1 MADEE
6 ERSGRVKGEKL
17 NKRQRYKSDC
27 DHVLRK
33 RLPPRLP
40 RRSNDIYVT
49 NKSNYQ
55 GQLSR
60 CEKLLS
66 DGESEIVIHGL
77 GAAVPR
83 AVNLALQLKTKHLG
97 TVEVAVNTST
107 VDIIDD
113 LEPVDD
119 QGEYETH
126 TRQNSSVHIRVYRTA
141 LHGAQR

>member
-55 GQLSR
+55 V
-60 CEKLLS
+60 CMY
-66 DGESEIVIHGL
+66 VISPLVHG
-77 GAAVPR
+77 
-83 AVNLALQLKTKHLG
+83 T
-97 TVEVAVNTST
+97 TVF
-107 VDIIDD
+107 
-113 LEPVDD
+113 
-119 QGEYETH
+119 
-126 TRQNSSVHIRVYRTA
+126 
-141 LHGAQR
+141 